1 MVLQIH
7 DPGRVG
13 LRKGIRAAIAL
24 PIATA
29 TTLYVLD
36 DRVGA
41 LFAAFGTV
49 GLLVTADYAGS
60 PLRRLVSYVLTGVAG
75 AAVLVIGW
83 AASQGIASAVVVTA
97 VVAFCLSFVS
107 LLRGMLAVGIPA
119 VLLIYVVA
127 VTVGGPPA
135 SLPGYLLAWGV
146 AVVVGTLAA
155 LFVLPHDVRHDI
167 RDALVAALGAAA
179 DVVGAAWLDRRDG
192 GLAAHAAA
200 LGAAI
205 DRVNQT
211 YDGKPFRPTGASRR
225 DRALTLLVGCVNN
238 ARLLLA
244 DPVRDVPQ
252 ADPGPGVHGRR
263 AMAHALEA
271 ALRDLSAAMAD
282 PSRAPSAAE
291 LDDARVEHQRSTQA
305 WVLDQVRSGA
315 DPESTARVVQDD
327 HVLRMACVLGQQMV
341 ALGREAN
348 GAPDE
353 DLAAEP
359 PVPERP
365 WSTVIRAHLSLRS
378 PWLRIALR
386 SALGLALAILVVQL
400 TGVQHGF
407 WVLLGVLSVLRC
419 DMAGTRSFALL
430 AVVGTVIGVVVGTL
444 VVLLVGQQ
452 AVVLWLLLPLAVFL
466 AAWAPVAFSYPVGQ
480 AAFSLFI
487 LLILG
492 VTQWPPELR
501 SGLVRVEDIAIGA
514 AVALVV
520 GILLWP
526 RGAIAAL
533 HREVAD
539 ALRSAQAYA
548 TLGMRALVEP
558 IADDDL
564 ARARL
569 DARIRAERA
578 SETYDMAVM
587 QRGPGVRDTTAWAGM
602 TNAAHLLLAVGRI
615 LGILRRDP
623 PPLSGSPALGAS
635 VDSARAEVTKHW
647 LAVADEVEGSAGPP
661 EPPAPRPPL
670 AMPGPVLVHDEA
682 SAEAYVIAV
691 WTVNWADHLDRLR
704 PRAAAAAA
712 AHG

>member
-1 MVLQIH
+1 MALQIH

-13 LRKGIRAAIAL
+13 LRRGIRAAIAL

-36 DRVGA
+36 DQVGT

-60 PLRRLVSYVLTGVAG
+60 ALRRLVSYSLTGLVG
-75 AAVLVIGW
+75 AALLVIGW
-83 AASQGIASAVVVTA
+83 AASQAIVSAVVVTA
-97 VVAFCLSFVS
+97 VIAFCLSFVG

-119 VLLIYVVA
+119 VLLIFVVA
-127 VTVGGPPA
+127 VTVGGPA
-135 SLPGYLLAWGV
+135 ADLPGYLLAWGV
-146 AVVVGTLAA
+146 AVVVSTITA
-155 LFVLPHDVRHDI
+155 LVILPHDVRNDI
-167 RDALVAALGAAA
+167 REALSGALAAAA
-179 DVVGAAWLDRRDG
+179 DVGGAAWLDRPGDG
-192 GLAAHAAA
+192 LESRAVA
-200 LGAAI
+200 LGRAI
-205 DRVNQT
+205 DRVNET

-225 DRALTLLVGCVNN
+225 DRALTLLVGSVNN

-244 DPVRDVPQ
+244 DAIRAVPQ
-252 ADPGPGVHGRR
+252 PDSAPGVPGRR
-263 AMAHALEA
+263 AMASALDA

-282 PSRAPSAAE
+282 PARAPSAAA
-291 LDDARVEHQRSTQA
+291 LDTARLEHQRSTEA
-305 WVLDQVRSGA
+305 WVLKQASSGA
-315 DPESTARVVQDD
+315 DPESIACVVQDD

-341 ALGREAN
+341 ALGREVN

-359 PVPERP
+359 PVPQRP
-365 WSTVIRAHLSLRS
+365 WSAVIRAHLSLHS

-386 SALGLALAILVVQL
+386 SALGLATAILVVQL

-407 WVLLGVLSVLRC
+407 WVLLGVLSVLRY
-419 DMAGTRSFALL
+419 DMAGTRSFAVL
-430 AVVGTVIGVVVGTL
+430 AVVGTVVGVAIGTA
-444 VVLLVGQQ
+444 VVLLVGQH
-452 AVVLWLLLPLAVFL
+452 AVILWFLLPVAVFL

-487 LLILG
+487 LLVLG

-501 SGLVRVEDIAIGA
+501 SGLVRVEDIMIGA
-514 AVALVV
+514 AVALLV

-533 HREVAD
+533 HREVAE

-548 TLGMRALVEP
+548 TLSMGALVETVL
-558 IADDDL
+558 AADL

-569 DARIRAERA
+569 DARVRAERA

-587 QRGPGVRDTTAWAGM
+587 QRGAGVRDTTAWAGM

-615 LGILRRDP
+615 LGMLRRDP
-623 PPLSGSPALGAS
+623 PPLAGSPDLAAS
-635 VDSARAEVTKHW
+635 VDAARAQVSRHW
-647 LAVADEVEGSAGPP
+647 LAVADDVEGAAGPP
-661 EPPAPRPPL
+661 GPPVPEPLL
-670 AMPGPVLVHDEA
+670 AMPGPALVHDED
-682 SAEAYVIAV
+682 SAHAYVIAV
-691 WTVNWADHLDRLR
+691 WTVNWADHLDQLQ
-704 PRAAAAAA
+704 PRAVASAP
-712 AHG
+712 HG